1 MEFLKEKL
9 NLRLYQQTI
18 LNQTIQ
24 KNTLVVLPTGLGKT
38 YIAVALAGLRLKE
51 GSKVLFLAPT
61 KPLIVQHK
69 ETFSKFLKPES
80 ELAVLS
86 GEVQPDKRQEIWQ
99 NASIIF
105 STPQTIKSD
114 IISGKI
120 NLANVCLVIFDEAHR
135 AVGDY
140 DYVFLAKTYV
150 QQALDARVLALT
162 ASPGADEVK
171 IQDVCRNLFIEAIE
185 ARSRDHEEVKDYV
198 KEILVDYIF
207 VELPEE
213 IKTIKQHIELAI
225 KDRLVALKNLG
236 FIQTNDISKI
246 TKKSLLALQT
256 SLQPKIIEHKYEVG
270 RAISLCA
277 GLIKLLHALSLL
289 ESESLSALNEYF
301 NSIWQ
306 KSKISKIRAVKDIV
320 SDFHIRVAY
329 SLVQKALENG
339 LEHPKLEALQ
349 KIVQQQLGHTPNS
362 KILIFTDFRS
372 NIKKI
377 LESVDEVSGV
387 NAHKFIGQANRLD
400 AGMNQKTQSEIIERF
415 KSGDIN
421 CLIATAVAEEG
432 LDIPSVDLVVFYA
445 PVPSAIRTIQ
455 RRGRTGRQEVGKL
468 AVMITK
474 GTRDEAFYWISR
486 HKEQKMNSAIN
497 TIKTHGSG
505 LQQYIKTEKELPE
518 EKIIIF
524 ADMREHGEVTDY
536 LFEQGVN
543 VKISTLKAGDFILSE
558 DVGVERKIV
567 KDFVVSLIDGRLFEQ
582 AKNLKEN
589 FSKPLYIVEGQLEEL
604 FKARDVHPNALWSAL
619 ASLVL
624 DWQIPILFSSSPMET
639 ANLLAVIAKREQLER
654 KKDISLRGS
663 NKPHSLPEM
672 QEFFI
677 EGLPTVGPSLAK
689 ALLRKFRTPK
699 KIANATLEQLKK
711 VEKIGDKKAEL
722 IRRILDEEYKPTQKD

>member
-38 YIAVALAGLRLKE
+38 YIAVTLAGLRLKE
-51 GSKVLFLAPT
+51 GNKVLFLAPT

-120 NLANVCLVIFDEAHR
+120 NLANVCLVVFDEAHR

-150 QQALDARVLALT
+150 QQALDARILALT

-171 IQDVCRNLFIEAIE
+171 IQDVCRNLFIESIE
-185 ARSRDHEEVKDYV
+185 ARSRDHEEVKAYV

-301 NSIWQ
+301 NGIWQ

-349 KIVQQQLGHTPNS
+349 KIVQQQLSHTPNS

-497 TIKTHGSG
+497 IIRTHGSG
-505 LQQYIKTEKELPE
+505 LQQYIKAEKELPK

-524 ADMREHGEVTDY
+524 ADMREHGEVTDS

-567 KDFVVSLIDGRLFEQ
+567 KDFVASLIDGRLFEQ

-589 FSKPLYIVEGQLEEL
+589 FSKPLYIVEGQFEEL

-624 DWQIPILFSSSPMET
+624 DWQIPILFSSSPLET

-654 KKDISLRGS
+654 KKEISLRGS

-711 VEKIGDKKAEL
+711 VEKIGDKKAEI
-722 IRRILDEEYKPTQKD
+722 IRRILDEEYRV